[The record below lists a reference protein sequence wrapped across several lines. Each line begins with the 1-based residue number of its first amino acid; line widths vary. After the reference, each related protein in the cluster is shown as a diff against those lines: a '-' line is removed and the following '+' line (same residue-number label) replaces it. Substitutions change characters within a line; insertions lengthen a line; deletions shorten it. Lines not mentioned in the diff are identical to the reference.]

1 LSRLSPQVQLALAI
15 AVPLLS
21 LIAFCLLVFPKWTQ
35 YQRDRDELEGVSA
48 RVSVKRDLIQRAET
62 RGPIPPVTAR
72 APATR
77 EEPVDF
83 LTELN
88 NVAAESRVRIASVSQ
103 SAAPVPPPA
112 PAPPAGGAAN
122 PTGTPPAPA
131 TGLPPD
137 TTPAALQVSVAGSF
151 QAMGRFFANLET
163 HRRLVSINNVTMSG
177 QGDDL
182 TANFLLV
189 RYVGGP
195 PADVAT
201 VTPAQ

>member
-1 LSRLSPQVQLALAI
+1 MALAI

-21 LIAFCLLVFPKWTQ
+21 MMAFCLLVFPKWTQ
-35 YQRDRDELEGVSA
+35 YQRDQAELDRVSR
-48 RVSVKRDLIQRAET
+48 RVSVKRDLIRRAET

-72 APATR
+72 APATPD
-77 EEPVDF
+77 EPVQF

-88 NVAAESRVRIASVSQ
+88 NVAADSGVRIASVSQ

-112 PAPPAGGAAN
+112 PAPPAAGGAAN
-122 PTGTPPAPA
+122 PAGTPPP
-131 TGLPPD
+131 TPGVLPPG
-137 TTPAALQVSVAGSF
+137 TNPEALEVSVTGPF
-151 QAMGRFFANLET
+151 QALGRFFADLES
-163 HRRLVSINNVTMSG
+163 HRRLISIKNVRMSG

-189 RYVGGP
+189 RYVGGDP

-201 VTPAQ
+201 ATPAQ